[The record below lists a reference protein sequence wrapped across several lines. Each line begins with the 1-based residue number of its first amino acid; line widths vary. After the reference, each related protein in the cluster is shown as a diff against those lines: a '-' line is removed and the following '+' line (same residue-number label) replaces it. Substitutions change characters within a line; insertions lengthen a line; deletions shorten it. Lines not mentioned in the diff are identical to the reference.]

1 MVAQLREQRLHGEA
15 DALLFRIDG
24 EHLRFHVFPFLE
36 EIGDAEHARVGDF
49 ADVHHAVDARLQLHE
64 RADFVEHAHHRAAH
78 DVSLL
83 VLQRRADP
91 GIGHQVAKRKADFAA
106 FLAKRLP
113 REKLTEK
120 RIEQLYTNYGPGK
133 YSLPDQGYIA
143 RVHPLELWLLAY
155 LKEFDKAT
163 FTDAVTASRD
173 ERQEV
178 YSWLFKTRHR
188 SARDSRIRTMLEVEA
203 FLDIHQRWARL
214 GYPFDHLVPS
224 LATALGS
231 SGDRPAALAELMG
244 IIQNG
249 GMRAPTLRIEHLS
262 FAKDTP
268 FATVFEPAN
277 TQGVRVMPA
286 EVANALRNALS
297 KVVEGG
303 TARRIAGAFALQDG
317 TVLSLGGKTGTG
329 DNRIETVGR
338 YGNVTSSLARNR
350 TATFV
355 FYIGDDHFGT
365 LTAYVPGSQ
374 SDKFRFTSALPVQVL
389 KGMAPLLVPYLQPGT
404 HTQCLP
410 GS

>member
-1 MVAQLREQRLHGEA
+1 
-15 DALLFRIDG
+15 
-24 EHLRFHVFPFLE
+24 
-36 EIGDAEHARVGDF
+36 
-49 ADVHHAVDARLQLHE
+49 
-64 RADFVEHAHHRAAH
+64 
-78 DVSLL
+78 
-83 VLQRRADP
+83 
-91 GIGHQVAKRKADFAA
+91 
-106 FLAKRLP
+106 
-113 REKLTEK
+113 
-120 RIEQLYTNYGPGK
+120 
-133 YSLPDQGYIA
+133 
-143 RVHPLELWLLAY
+143 
-155 LKEFDKAT
+155 
-163 FTDAVTASRD
+163 
-173 ERQEV
+173 
-178 YSWLFKTRHR
+178 
-188 SARDSRIRTMLEVEA
+188 
-203 FLDIHQRWARL
+203 
-214 GYPFDHLVPS
+214 
-224 LATALGS
+224 
-231 SGDRPAALAELMG
+231 
-244 IIQNG
+244 
-249 GMRAPTLRIEHLS
+249 
-262 FAKDTP
+262 
-268 FATVFEPAN
+268 
-277 TQGVRVMPA
+277 MPA